1 MSERPETAPPSPLAS
16 PLSSSAISDSP
27 SSPLDTEQK
36 PREDK
41 QNNRLST
48 SFLNHITYPISYTT
62 SALLRRLSEDSAPT
76 PLARALSANYNGML
90 RENAPAV
97 FNPPTRT
104 HSPFQPPPLT
114 PLTLEGYRENTS
126 HRGRLMSKSL
136 AEEIRLL
143 VPPRLQLVDTWRLGY
158 SLEQNGSSLKSLFA
172 AVEEWRG
179 KRGGFVLVVKDGS
192 GSVSFPI
199 KHD

>member
-1 MSERPETAPPSPLAS
+1 
-16 PLSSSAISDSP
+16 
-27 SSPLDTEQK
+27 
-36 PREDK
+36 
-41 QNNRLST
+41 
-48 SFLNHITYPISYTT
+48 
-62 SALLRRLSEDSAPT
+62 
-76 PLARALSANYNGML
+76 
-90 RENAPAV
+90 
-97 FNPPTRT
+97 
-104 HSPFQPPPLT
+104 
-114 PLTLEGYRENTS
+114 
-126 HRGRLMSKSL
+126 MSKSL